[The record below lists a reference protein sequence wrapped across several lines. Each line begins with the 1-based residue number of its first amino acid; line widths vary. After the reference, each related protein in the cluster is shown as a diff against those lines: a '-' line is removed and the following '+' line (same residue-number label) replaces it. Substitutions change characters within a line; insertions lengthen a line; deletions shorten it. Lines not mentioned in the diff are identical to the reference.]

1 MTRDE
6 THRKRTPTGGPNGDD
21 ITAERYANVPL
32 VPDRY
37 ADSDILPE
45 QAADRE
51 TETNT

>member
-1 MTRDE
+1 MTTDE
-6 THRKRTPTGGPNGDD
+6 TRRRHSPRSERPADD
-21 ITAERYANVPL
+21 VTAERYANVPL

-45 QAADRE
+45 HATDRE